1 MTSRGRDRPNRRRGF
16 EEEYVFEAPSAS
28 KAPPTW
34 GRTDE
39 VRQEKDAVVKWFN
52 GEKGFGFVALSDGSG
67 DAFIHINTL
76 SQTGHST
83 VVPGQS
89 MKVTIGQGQ
98 KGRQVSEVLSVGA
111 VVDVPQSAPRG
122 DGPPRDRPAFRGGDD
137 RGPRP
142 SFRSSGSGDFDR
154 PRSSGP
160 STSTTGIVK
169 WYNPTKGFGF
179 IAPADGGKDIFIHA
193 SVLQR
198 SGVMQLNE
206 GQSVELEVGSGNK
219 GPEALSVRVS

>member
-16 EEEYVFEAPSAS
+16 EEEFVFEQPPAS
-28 KAPPTW
+28 KGPSSW
-34 GRTDE
+34 GRPDE
-39 VRQEKDAVVKWFN
+39 SRQEADAVVKWFN

-76 SQTGHST
+76 SQVGHST
-83 VVPGQS
+83 VEPGTS
-89 MKVTIGQGQ
+89 LKVTVGQGQ
-98 KGRQVSEVLSVGA
+98 KGRQVSEVISVGS
-111 VVDVPQSAPRG
+111 VVAVPQSSRG
-122 DGPPRDRPAFRGGDD
+122 DAPGGRPFRGGGGGED
-137 RGPRP
+137 RYSKPFRP
-142 SFRSSGSGDFDR
+142 AGGGGMDR

-160 STSTTGIVK
+160 SFSTSGVVK

-198 SGVMQLNE
+198 SGVTQLME
-206 GQSVELEVGSGNK
+206 GQTVELEVGSGNK